1 MCYKLKAVF
10 HIPLLSN
17 CNIHFRSSAAKKTT
31 ESSGIRGNGVSELS
45 IPGVGLVRVDNT
57 PVEKSSSLQGK
68 KMAQQGRLQ
77 GRQAEEPAA
86 NPLRAS
92 FTLNGMSVGA
102 NG

>member
-1 MCYKLKAVF
+1 M
-10 HIPLLSN
+10 
-17 CNIHFRSSAAKKTT
+17 
-31 ESSGIRGNGVSELS
+31 SELS

-57 PVEKSSSLQGK
+57 PVEKSSSLRRK

-86 NPLRAS
+86 NALRAS

>member
-1 MCYKLKAVF
+1 M
-10 HIPLLSN
+10 
-17 CNIHFRSSAAKKTT
+17 
-31 ESSGIRGNGVSELS
+31 
-45 IPGVGLVRVDNT
+45 DNT